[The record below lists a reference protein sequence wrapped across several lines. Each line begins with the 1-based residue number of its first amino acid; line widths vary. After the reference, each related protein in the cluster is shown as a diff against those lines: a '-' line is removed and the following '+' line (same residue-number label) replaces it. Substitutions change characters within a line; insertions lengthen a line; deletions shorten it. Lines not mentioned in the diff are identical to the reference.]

1 MISAQKIKDLRVK
14 TGAGMMDCKKALTEV
29 NGDLEEAIDWLR
41 KKGIN
46 TAQKKSDRSASDG
59 LITINFEDNKACILE
74 INSETDFVARNEDF
88 QNFCFKVS
96 KTILSNNL
104 SSVDEINN
112 SQMFD
117 SKLSVSNELT
127 SIISKIG
134 ENIIIKR
141 FNFLERNP
149 NLHFQHYIHNSVN
162 KYSGKIG
169 VLLCLNVTDNRNEI
183 NDFSKNLC
191 MHIGALDPK
200 SIDIDDLDIK
210 IIEREKSIIGE
221 QLNASNKPQEIQKKI
236 VEGRINKFFE
246 EVCLLKQ
253 TFVMD
258 SKKTVGEY
266 ISSFNK
272 DNNLDVSVNRFIT
285 YKVGEI

>member
-1 MISAQKIKDLRVK
+1 MISAQKIKDLRMK

-29 NGDLEEAIDWLR
+29 NGNLEEAVDWLR

-59 LITINFEDNKACILE
+59 LIIINSNDKKACILE

-88 QNFCFKVS
+88 QDFCFKVS
-96 KTILSNNL
+96 KTILNNNL
-104 SSVDEINN
+104 SSIDEVNN
-112 SQMFD
+112 CIMFD

-141 FNFLERNP
+141 FISFEKKP
-149 NLHFQHYIHNSVN
+149 NLYFQHYIHNSVN
-162 KYSGKIG
+162 HNSGKMG
-169 VLLCLNVTDNRNEI
+169 VLLCLNVTDNLNQINE
-183 NDFSKNLC
+183 FSKNLC
-191 MHIGALDPK
+191 MHIAALDPK
-200 SIDIDDLDIK
+200 SINIDDLDTT
-210 IIEREKSIIGE
+210 IIEREKLIIE
-221 QLNASNKPQEIQKKI
+221 DQLKESNKPQEIQKKI
-236 VEGRINKFFE
+236 LDGRINKFFE
-246 EVCLLKQ
+246 EVCFLKQ

-258 SKKTVGEY
+258 NKITIDEY
-266 ISSFNK
+266 ISTFNK
-272 DNNLDVSVNRFIT
+272 ENNLDVSVNCFTT

>member
-1 MISAQKIKDLRVK
+1 MISAQKIKDLRMK

-46 TAQKKSDRSASDG
+46 TAQKKSDRNASDG

-88 QNFCFKVS
+88 QNFCFKIS

-141 FNFLERNP
+141 FNFLERKP

-162 KYSGKIG
+162 KYSGKMG

-191 MHIGALDPK
+191 MHIAALDPK
-200 SIDIDDLDIK
+200 SIDVDDLDIK
-210 IIEREKSIIGE
+210 TIEREKSIIGE

-258 SKKTVGEY
+258 NKKTVGEY
-266 ISSFNK
+266 INSFNK